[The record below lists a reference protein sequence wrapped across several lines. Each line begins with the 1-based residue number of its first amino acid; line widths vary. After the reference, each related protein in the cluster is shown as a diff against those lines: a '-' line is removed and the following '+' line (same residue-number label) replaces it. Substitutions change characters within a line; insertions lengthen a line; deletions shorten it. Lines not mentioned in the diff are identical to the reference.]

1 MNSHFSDHYCQNKQ
15 GETQMNVNK
24 KICLTI
30 AGVCTMALG
39 VVGSQNVM
47 AQSYDTTFYVAGMG
61 GHFAVAEATIDPSK
75 KEPISL
81 KKLDRI
87 EIGDDESHPTHDPRI
102 DSQDRNVM
110 FWSTYKIDPE
120 TKAPHVGKSD
130 LKTGEVIMDVSAPLP
145 EFATKSKSLFC
156 ASGQTKDFYMP
167 ISMAHK
173 GYIEVRNKSDLK
185 LVHTVTLEGT
195 DADIKKP
202 YKFYHGVSSPD
213 GKVTLITI
221 NEADKDHGKPIGKLH
236 LLLLD
241 NSALEQ
247 GKIKVLAKG
256 MAPGAEGSF
265 ISFRA
270 YFSDD
275 GTRIAIGAADRMLII
290 DGKTLEVLDAGMA
303 GPLEQ
308 FHDAIFTPD
317 GKYVIATSR
326 SKRIIEGVECSDPN
340 KPAKGEFLMDGH
352 LKLYDIQ
359 NKKWL
364 GKSTSVCLSC
374 HDNEE
379 LESHAVLCGIDA
391 NWK

>member
-1 MNSHFSDHYCQNKQ
+1 MKR
-15 GETQMNVNK
+15 NK
-24 KICLTI
+24 KFCLAV
-30 AGVCTMALG
+30 AGGCAMALG
-39 VVGSQNVM
+39 LMGSQNAM
-47 AQSYDTTFYVAGMG
+47 AKSYDTTFYVAGMG

-75 KEPISL
+75 AQPIIL
-81 KKLDRI
+81 KTELDRI
-87 EIGDDESHPTHDPRI
+87 EIGDNETHPTHDPRI
-102 DSQDRNVM
+102 DNQDRNVM

-120 TKAPHVGKSD
+120 TKTPHVGKTD
-130 LKTGEVIMDVSAPLP
+130 LKTGDVIMDIKAPLP
-145 EFATKSKSLFC
+145 AFATKTKSLFC
-156 ASGQTKDFYMP
+156 ASSQSKNFYMP

-202 YKFYHGVSSPD
+202 YKFYHGVGSPD

-241 NSALEQ
+241 NAALEQ
-247 GKIKVLAKG
+247 GKVKVLAKG

-270 YFSDD
+270 YFSND
-275 GTRIAIGAADRMLII
+275 GKKIAIGAADRMLVI
-290 DGKTLEVLDAGMA
+290 DGKTLKVLDAGMA

-317 GKYVIATSR
+317 GQYIIATSR
-326 SKRIIEGVECSDPN
+326 SKRVNKGTECADPN

-352 LKLYDIQ
+352 LKLYDVE
-359 NKKWL
+359 NKKWV
-364 GKSTSVCLSC
+364 GKSTSVCLAC
-374 HDNEE
+374 HDQEDD
-379 LESHAVLCGIDA
+379 LESHAVLCGVDA